1 MRATQE
7 HGFPFL
13 IIGVGLGLLVG
24 FLWAPR
30 AGKET
35 RDEFRRSADG
45 GLVALTKEAEK
56 VRAGIHRWFAGMKE
70 YFGGIKAQRRGGLR
84 EQTSQQE

>member
-30 AGKET
+30 AGNET
-35 RDEFRRSADG
+35 RDELRRGADE
-45 GLVALTKEAEK
+45 GLDVLTKEAEK

>member
-7 HGFPFL
+7 HGLPFL
-13 IIGVGLGLLVG
+13 IIGVGLGLLAG

-30 AGKET
+30 AGKAT
-35 RDEFRRSADG
+35 RDELRRGADG
-45 GLVALTKEAEK
+45 GLDILTKEAEK
-56 VRAGIHRWFAGMKE
+56 VRTGADRWLAGMKE
-70 YFGGIKAQRRGGLR
+70 YFSGIKAQRRGGLR